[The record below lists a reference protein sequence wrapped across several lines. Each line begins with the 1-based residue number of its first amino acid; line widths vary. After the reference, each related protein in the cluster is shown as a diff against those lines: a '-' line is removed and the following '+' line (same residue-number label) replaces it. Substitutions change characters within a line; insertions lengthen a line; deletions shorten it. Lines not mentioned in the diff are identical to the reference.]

1 MHCLNRK
8 PRSYLLN
15 SYSDF
20 QETNEISRESY
31 EATWLDLLM
40 ETRPEYKMTC
50 SEKDSVRKESYESKQ
65 VVHFT
70 VRRFP
75 NQTLCMG
82 REGEPMREYR
92 LPYKNILPIPMF
104 VPRDV
109 TKPDVTREPSPST
122 VDSET
127 GSSEIWPQKRELS
140 SINDHKLTV
149 IQARSQDFRAS
160 SLISP
165 PQELHRS
172 QRRE

>member
-1 MHCLNRK
+1 MHCRSRK

-15 SYSDF
+15 SYSDL
-20 QETNEISRESY
+20 QEMDEIARESY

-40 ETRPEYKMTC
+40 ETRPEYKMIR

-82 REGEPMREYR
+82 REGEPMQEYH
-92 LPYKNILPIPMF
+92 LPYKKILPIAMF

-109 TKPDVTREPSPST
+109 TRPDVTRSPSA
-122 VDSET
+122 VDSKT
-127 GSSEIWPQKRELS
+127 SSNGIWPQKRELS
-140 SINDHKLTV
+140 SITEHKPMV

-165 PQELHRS
+165 PRESHRS

>member
-1 MHCLNRK
+1 MIR
-8 PRSYLLN
+8 
-15 SYSDF
+15 
-20 QETNEISRESY
+20 
-31 EATWLDLLM
+31 
-40 ETRPEYKMTC
+40 

-82 REGEPMREYR
+82 REGEPMQEYH
-92 LPYKNILPIPMF
+92 LPYKNILPIAMF

-109 TKPDVTREPSPST
+109 TRPDVTRSPSA
-122 VDSET
+122 VDSKT
-127 GSSEIWPQKRELS
+127 SANGIWPQKRELS
-140 SINDHKLTV
+140 SITEHKPMV

-165 PQELHRS
+165 PRESHRS
-172 QRRE
+172 QRRKWWGDESWLMVCWVNSVLFLRT